1 MDCNRNYRLKHTEK
15 AQAIVDQ
22 LSLEEKV
29 SLMSGDMPL
38 EKILAEARISPEKHY
53 NHIPCSAGGLPEYN
67 VPSIMFCDGSRGVV
81 CGTGKSTC
89 FPVAML
95 RGASFDTSLE
105 RKIGTAIAREI
116 LAYGGNLFGGVCI
129 NLPYN
134 PGWGRSQE
142 TYGED
147 SFHLGEMGSAMV
159 QGIQGENVIAMVK
172 HFAFNQ
178 MEISRFTVNVTCD
191 PRTEREVFLP
201 HFKKCVDR
209 GAAAVMSSYN
219 KYQGCYCGHHD
230 YLLNKV
236 LKEEWGFDGF
246 VMSDFGSGVRD
257 TVEAANGGQN
267 VEMSGTKYFGDNL
280 IRAVKDGKV
289 SEDRIN
295 DAALRII
302 RTMISFQE
310 AGNSRY
316 PESVI
321 GCREHIS
328 LALQSAREGIT
339 LIQNK
344 HSVLPLSRKKTKR
357 IVVLGRLAAA
367 DNLGDHGS
375 SQVFPAYTVTPLQG
389 ITKAASDSEVIYYD
403 GANIPHAK
411 ELAESADAVVLIV
424 GYNFDDEGE
433 YTTQNSDET
442 YTGARGGDR
451 YDLGLHQTDVALI
464 KETGSVNPNSIV
476 VMIGGNTITT
486 SEWQDSA
493 SAILMAYY
501 PGMEGG
507 TAIGE
512 ILFGDVN
519 PSGKLPFV
527 IPVSQTDL
535 PSVKWETDSQYY
547 DYYHGY
553 AKLEKE
559 GISPAFPYGFG
570 LSYTKFEITDAVF
583 KTGSD
588 LMTASCSV
596 KNTGSMEGSEV
607 VQLYIGFS
615 NSRVDRPVK
624 LLKGFCRV
632 SLKPGETKRVDID
645 CPLEELQWYD
655 PEDRCFK
662 LEKMKYD
669 VYIGS
674 SSDNNDLIKGTLDLA

>member
-1 MDCNRNYRLKHTEK
+1 MDCNRKYRLKHTEK

-53 NHIPCSAGGLPEYN
+53 NHVPCSAGGLPEYN
-67 VPSIMFCDGSRGVV
+67 VPPIMFCDGSRGVV

-129 NLPYN
+129 NLPYA

-159 QGIQGENVIAMVK
+159 QGIQGEHVIAMVK

-280 IRAVKDGKV
+280 IRTVRDGKV

-344 HSVLPLSRKKTKR
+344 HSVLPLNRKKVQR
-357 IVVLGRLAAA
+357 LVVLGRLASA

-389 ITKAASDSEVIYYD
+389 ITKAASNSEVIYYD

-451 YDLGLHQTDVALI
+451 YDLGLHPTDVALI

-486 SEWQDSA
+486 SEWQDSVG
-493 SAILMAYY
+493 AILMAYY

-583 KTGSD
+583 ETSSD

-615 NSRVDRPVK
+615 NSRVDRPAK

-645 CPLEELQWYD
+645 CPLDELQWYD
-655 PEDRCFK
+655 PEDKCFK